1 MHPVTDRL
9 GIAWAG
15 GARLTS
21 PARRLLPSPL
31 GLALLGGILLV
42 AFFKLM
48 DWTAELLWFRALGYE
63 EVFWRLLFAKVAMFA
78 IGFIPVFVYVLL
90 NLLVLT
96 RLAGWRNPTRTCSP
110 HFLFL
115 YQPQRPQFSA
125 SCSLASGIDSYAWF
139 GPRTS
144 GGRPYRRRGTSL
156 GRSRECIGDAG

>member
-63 EVFWRLLFAKVAMFA
+63 VSGGSFSPRS
-78 IGFIPVFVYVLL
+78 
-90 NLLVLT
+90 
-96 RLAGWRNPTRTCSP
+96 RCSRSA
-110 HFLFL
+110 LFL
-115 YQPQRPQFSA
+115 
-125 SCSLASGIDSYAWF
+125 CSSMCCSISWF
-139 GPRTS
+139 
-144 GGRPYRRRGTSL
+144 
-156 GRSRECIGDAG
+156 